1 MQTKTKWMAAGTA
14 AVLLALLGWAF
25 APRPTLVE
33 VAEAKPGL
41 FEAGI
46 EEDGKTRV
54 LDRYQVSAPLAGR
67 WLRPTLKEG
76 DTVQAGAVLGQLQPT
91 LSPLLDARSVAELSA
106 RADGAAAAQPR
117 AAARLGAAQVALA
130 QAEHGLRRAESLA
143 AQGFVS
149 KANLDD
155 AQLALQAAQQ
165 ERASAQAEAQIARYE
180 LAQAR
185 AALGA
190 HNAGPG
196 QGSARNFELRAPV
209 GGQVLRVQQPSEA
222 MVAMGTPLIELGD
235 TARLEVVA
243 ELLSSD
249 ALQLKAG
256 QAVRIERWGG
266 PGTLAGQVSRVE
278 PGAFTKVSA
287 LGVEEQRVRVQI
299 ALTSPLAQRQGL
311 GDGYRVAVK
320 VMTRRQEGVL
330 LVPVSA
336 VFPLPGAEPGRH
348 AVFKIDGGCARLS
361 EVQLE
366 ARNSQV
372 AWIAKGLDTGTTV
385 VVYPPQG
392 LTDGARVKAR

>member
-1 MQTKTKWMAAGTA
+1 MRTKTKWMAAGG
-14 AVLLALLGWAF
+14 AVALALLLAWAF

-33 VAEAKPGL
+33 VAEARTGL

-54 LDRYQVSAPLAGR
+54 LERYQVSAPLAGR

-76 DTVQAGAVLGQLQPT
+76 DAVLAGQLLGQLQPT
-91 LSPLLDARSVAELSA
+91 LAPLLDARSQAELAA
-106 RADGAAAAQPR
+106 RAEGAAAAQPR
-117 AAARLGAAQVALA
+117 AAARLGAAEVAVAQAGQALKRAEQLA
-130 QAEHGLRRAESLA
+130 Q
-143 AQGFVS
+143 QGFVS
-149 KANLDD
+149 EASLDD
-155 AQLALQAAQQ
+155 ARLALRAAQQ
-165 ERASAQAEAQIARYE
+165 ERACAQAEVQIARHE

-190 HNAGPG
+190 YRLGDAK
-196 QGSARNFELRAPV
+196 AFELRAPV
-209 GGQVLRVQQPSEA
+209 AGQVLRVQQPSEA
-222 MVAMGTPLIELGD
+222 MLPMGAPLMELGD
-235 TARLEVVA
+235 VSRLEVVA

-249 ALQLKAG
+249 ALQIKPG

-266 PGTLAGQVSRVE
+266 PGLLQGQVSRVE

-299 ALTSPLAQRQGL
+299 ALLTPLAQRQGL
-311 GDGYRVAVK
+311 GDGYRVAVR
-320 VMTRRQEGVL
+320 VMTRSQDGVL

-336 VFPLPGAEPGRH
+336 VFALPGAAAGRH
-348 AVFKIDGGCARLS
+348 AVYRVDGGRAQLA

-366 ARNSQV
+366 ARNSSV
-372 AWIAKGLDTGTTV
+372 AWIRSGLDAGAQV

-392 LTDGARVKAR
+392 LQDGARVKPRR

>member
-1 MQTKTKWMAAGTA
+1 MQTKTKWMLAGTA
-14 AVLLALLGWAF
+14 AVLVALLGWAF
-25 APRPTLVE
+25 APRPALVE
-33 VAEAKPGL
+33 LAEAKPGL

-76 DTVQAGAVLGQLQPT
+76 DTVQAGALLGQLQPT
-91 LSPLLDARSVAELSA
+91 LAPLLDARSLAELSA

-149 KANLDD
+149 QASLDD

-190 HNAGPG
+190 HN
-196 QGSARNFELRAPV
+196 QGSAKSFELRAPV

-235 TARLEVVA
+235 TSRLEVVA

-320 VMTRRQEGVL
+320 VMTRRQDGAL

-348 AVFKIDGGCARLS
+348 AVFVAEGGRAHLR

-366 ARNSQV
+366 ARNSSLAWV
-372 AWIAKGLDTGTTV
+372 AQGLAAGATV

-392 LTDGARVKAR
+392 LVDGARVKPRG